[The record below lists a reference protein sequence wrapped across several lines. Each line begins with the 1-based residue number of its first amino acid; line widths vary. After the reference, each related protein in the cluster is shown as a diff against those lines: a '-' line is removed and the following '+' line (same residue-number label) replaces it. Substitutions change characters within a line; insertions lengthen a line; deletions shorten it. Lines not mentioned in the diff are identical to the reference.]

1 MKKENPEDNKI
12 RRKKASPSS
21 KSSTRRPSSSN
32 SDLTLPSERSK
43 IDGSSDRR
51 KTRTSSTNS
60 KRSSTSSN
68 PQTKT
73 RAVSPSSKSSTRNR
87 NSNKNSANTSENNRK
102 NISKSKNSKTL
113 KRKMRSRR
121 KKKIIG
127 GVIAFFIIA
136 SALVLGFVFASL
148 KDVKPVNEALLDK
161 LTHQTTTIKYANGET
176 MSTAPSQ
183 YKKTPIPLSDM
194 SPYLRKAIISIEDE
208 RFYSHNGVD
217 YWGLGRS
224 VVKTLI
230 GKKQGGSTIPMQVSK
245 ILLTSSDQTMS
256 RKIKDIYYA
265 LEMSKSVS
273 KDKILETYLNNYF
286 VGKSLSGAEAGALG
300 YFNKH
305 SKDLTLGEAAML
317 AGVTRNPSKYAPYT
331 SARITGDESKSDLDH
346 KLIFFLPTEG
356 LEGANSTEKSMY
368 EKLYEWD
375 LVDQDTYKQLKSGD
389 LLVRKAI
396 NNPDAK
402 TRQET
407 VLSKMKELGVITE
420 KQYVAAV
427 NEKINIQFPDSNE
440 QIANSVESLIEY
452 DVIDALMEQGKTEE
466 EARNMYYNGGLI
478 VNSTIDPKIQK
489 AIEAEYAVNSNFPND
504 TVAAN
509 GLSEPQSASVVIDYK
524 TGNIK
529 GLIGGRNIKARK
541 TLNRAITPY
550 QPGSTIKPLS
560 VYTPAIDT
568 QKVTQSTLM
577 SDTRGGYRFKENRA
591 DNPETTTNG
600 YGSMSL
606 RHALALS
613 SNTIAYKTGE
623 LLGPTYDDAIDVMM
637 DYLRNFGITSILDFK
652 EEKKAGMQRSDR
664 HFNSLV
670 LGGLTRGISPLQM
683 AAAFGT
689 LANNGVYI
697 EPEIFTTITTYN
709 GELIIKNTPKT
720 HKVVDPDVAYVI
732 TDMLTAV
739 VKEGI
744 GNNAA
749 LSSGIPV
756 AGKTGSS
763 NNYLDTWFVGYTPY
777 YVGSTYIGDD
787 AGVKN
792 EDGTIMQR
800 RRIEGGAAMT
810 SSRLWA
816 KIMNRIHQN
825 LEYKTFTKPDNVYMT
840 TINPIDGGRTSYG
853 VLAAFID
860 GTAPDRYS
868 YIATQTTKK
877 KTQTQ
882 TGQQGTQGANG
893 QVANPGAQQGAQGAY
908 NRQQQGAYTRQQQQ
922 QGAYNR
928 QQQASGQGAQ

>member
-43 IDGSSDRR
+43 TDGSSDRR

-606 RHALALS
+606 RHALAIS

-777 YVGSTYIGDD
+777 YIGSTYIGDD

-816 KIMNRIHQN
+816 KIMNSIHQN

>member
-43 IDGSSDRR
+43 TDGSSDRR

-420 KQYVAAV
+420 NQYVAAV

-763 NNYLDTWFVGYTPY
+763 NDYLDTWFVGYTPY

-882 TGQQGTQGANG
+882 TGQHGTQGANG
-893 QVANPGAQQGAQGAY
+893 QVANPGVQQGAQGAY

>member
-43 IDGSSDRR
+43 TDGSSDRR

-87 NSNKNSANTSENNRK
+87 NSNKNSANASENNRK
-102 NISKSKNSKTL
+102 NTSKSKNSKTL

-489 AIEAEYAVNSNFPND
+489 AIEAEYAVNTNFPND

-550 QPGSTIKPLS
+550 QPGSAIKPLS

-756 AGKTGSS
+756 AGKTGST

-893 QVANPGAQQGAQGAY
+893 QVANPGAHQGAQGAY
-908 NRQQQGAYTRQQQQ
+908 NRQQQGAYARQQQ

-928 QQQASGQGAQ
+928 QQQASAQGAQ

>member
-43 IDGSSDRR
+43 TDGSSDRR

-882 TGQQGTQGANG
+882 TGQHGTQGANG
-893 QVANPGAQQGAQGAY
+893 QVANPGVQQGAQGAY

>member
-12 RRKKASPSS
+12 RRTPAGQSS
-21 KSSTRRPSSSN
+21 KSSNRRPSSNN
-32 SDLTLPSERSK
+32 SDLMLPSERSK
-43 IDGSSDRR
+43 SNGSSDRR
-51 KTRTSSTNS
+51 KSKTSSSNS
-60 KRSSTSSN
+60 RRSSTSSN

-73 RAVSPSSKSSTRNR
+73 RAVSPGSKSGTRNR
-87 NSNKNSANTSENNRK
+87 NSNKNSANANDNNKK
-102 NISKSKNSKTL
+102 NISKSNNSKTL

-161 LTHQTTTIKYANGET
+161 LTHQTTTIKYSNGET

-208 RFYSHNGVD
+208 RFYSHSGVD

-224 VVKTLI
+224 VVKTLV

-265 LEMSKSVS
+265 LEMSKSVN

-286 VGKSLSGAEAGALG
+286 VGKSLSGAEASAMG

-305 SKDLTLGEAAML
+305 SKDLTLAEAAML
-317 AGVTRNPSKYAPYT
+317 AGVTRNPSKYAPYS

-346 KLIFFLPTEG
+346 KLLFFLPTEG

-402 TRQET
+402 TRQEV

-420 KQYVAAV
+420 KQYVAAI

-440 QIANSVESLIEY
+440 KIANSVESLIEY

-489 AIEAEYAVNSNFPND
+489 SIEAEYAINSNFPND

-670 LGGLTRGISPLQM
+670 LGGLTKGISPLQM

-697 EPEIFTTITTYN
+697 EPEVFTTITTYN

-720 HKVVDPDVAYVI
+720 HKVVDPDVAYVV

-739 VKEGI
+739 IKEGI

-777 YVGSTYIGDD
+777 YVGATYIGDD

-792 EDGTIMQR
+792 EDRTIMQR

-840 TINPIDGGRTSYG
+840 TINAIDGGRASYG
-853 VLAAFID
+853 VLAAFIN

-868 YIATQTTKK
+868 YAAIQTPKK
-877 KTQTQ
+877 KTPSTRQPAPGGGQTTPRTPQ
-882 TGQQGTQGANG
+882 NPQPSPQQPGTTSGQQPGTTPSQ
-893 QVANPGAQQGAQGAY
+893 P
-908 NRQQQGAYTRQQQQ
+908 
-922 QGAYNR
+922 
-928 QQQASGQGAQ
+928 

>member
-43 IDGSSDRR
+43 TDGSSDRR
-51 KTRTSSTNS
+51 NTRTSSTNS

-73 RAVSPSSKSSTRNR
+73 RAISPSSKSSTRNR

-224 VVKTLI
+224 VVKTLV

-440 QIANSVESLIEY
+440 KIANSVESLIEY

-466 EARNMYYNGGLI
+466 ESRNMYYNGGLI

-489 AIEAEYAVNSNFPND
+489 AIEAEYAINSNFPND

-756 AGKTGSS
+756 AGKTGST

-792 EDGTIMQR
+792 EDGTTMQR

-816 KIMNRIHQN
+816 KMMNRIHQN

-840 TINPIDGGRTSYG
+840 TVSPIDGGRTSYG

-893 QVANPGAQQGAQGAY
+893 QVANPGVQQGAQGAY

>member
-43 IDGSSDRR
+43 TDGSSDRR

-466 EARNMYYNGGLI
+466 EARNMYYNSGLI

-810 SSRLWA
+810 SSRLWT

-882 TGQQGTQGANG
+882 TGQHGTQGANG
-893 QVANPGAQQGAQGAY
+893 QVANPGVQQGAQGAY

>member
-1 MKKENPEDNKI
+1 
-12 RRKKASPSS
+12 
-21 KSSTRRPSSSN
+21 
-32 SDLTLPSERSK
+32 
-43 IDGSSDRR
+43 
-51 KTRTSSTNS
+51 
-60 KRSSTSSN
+60 
-68 PQTKT
+68 
-73 RAVSPSSKSSTRNR
+73 
-87 NSNKNSANTSENNRK
+87 
-102 NISKSKNSKTL
+102 
-113 KRKMRSRR
+113 
-121 KKKIIG
+121 
-127 GVIAFFIIA
+127 
-136 SALVLGFVFASL
+136 
-148 KDVKPVNEALLDK
+148 
-161 LTHQTTTIKYANGET
+161 
-176 MSTAPSQ
+176 
-183 YKKTPIPLSDM
+183 
-194 SPYLRKAIISIEDE
+194 
-208 RFYSHNGVD
+208 
-217 YWGLGRS
+217 
-224 VVKTLI
+224 
-230 GKKQGGSTIPMQVSK
+230 
-245 ILLTSSDQTMS
+245 
-256 RKIKDIYYA
+256 
-265 LEMSKSVS
+265 
-273 KDKILETYLNNYF
+273 
-286 VGKSLSGAEAGALG
+286 
-300 YFNKH
+300 
-305 SKDLTLGEAAML
+305 
-317 AGVTRNPSKYAPYT
+317 
-331 SARITGDESKSDLDH
+331 
-346 KLIFFLPTEG
+346 
-356 LEGANSTEKSMY
+356 
-368 EKLYEWD
+368 
-375 LVDQDTYKQLKSGD
+375 
-389 LLVRKAI
+389 
-396 NNPDAK
+396 
-402 TRQET
+402 
-407 VLSKMKELGVITE
+407 
-420 KQYVAAV
+420 
-427 NEKINIQFPDSNE
+427 
-440 QIANSVESLIEY
+440 
-452 DVIDALMEQGKTEE
+452 MEQGKTEE

-489 AIEAEYAVNSNFPND
+489 AIEAEYAINSNFPND

-756 AGKTGSS
+756 AGKTGST
-763 NNYLDTWFVGYTPY
+763 NNYLDTWCVGYTPY

-792 EDGTIMQR
+792 EDGTTMQR

-816 KIMNRIHQN
+816 KMMNRIHQN

-840 TINPIDGGRTSYG
+840 TVSPIDGGRTSYG

-893 QVANPGAQQGAQGAY
+893 QVANPGVQQGAQGAY

-922 QGAYNR
+922 QGAY
-928 QQQASGQGAQ
+928 GQGAQ

>member
-43 IDGSSDRR
+43 TDGSSDRR

-623 LLGPTYDDAIDVMM
+623 LLGPTYDDAMDVMM

-756 AGKTGSS
+756 AGKTGST

-810 SSRLWA
+810 PSRLWA

-882 TGQQGTQGANG
+882 TGQHGTQGANG
-893 QVANPGAQQGAQGAY
+893 QVANPGVQQGAQGAY

-922 QGAYNR
+922 GAYNR

>member
-43 IDGSSDRR
+43 TDGSSDRR

-224 VVKTLI
+224 VVKTLV

>member
-43 IDGSSDRR
+43 TDGSSDRR

-427 NEKINIQFPDSNE
+427 NEKINLQFPDSNE

-756 AGKTGSS
+756 AGKTGST

-810 SSRLWA
+810 PSRLWA

-882 TGQQGTQGANG
+882 TGQHGTQGANG
-893 QVANPGAQQGAQGAY
+893 QVANPGVQQGAQGAY

>member
-43 IDGSSDRR
+43 TDGSSDRR

-87 NSNKNSANTSENNRK
+87 NSNKNSANASENNRK

-756 AGKTGSS
+756 AGKTGST

-893 QVANPGAQQGAQGAY
+893 QVANPGVQQGAQGAY

>member
-1 MKKENPEDNKI
+1 
-12 RRKKASPSS
+12 
-21 KSSTRRPSSSN
+21 
-32 SDLTLPSERSK
+32 
-43 IDGSSDRR
+43 
-51 KTRTSSTNS
+51 
-60 KRSSTSSN
+60 
-68 PQTKT
+68 
-73 RAVSPSSKSSTRNR
+73 
-87 NSNKNSANTSENNRK
+87 
-102 NISKSKNSKTL
+102 
-113 KRKMRSRR
+113 
-121 KKKIIG
+121 
-127 GVIAFFIIA
+127 
-136 SALVLGFVFASL
+136 
-148 KDVKPVNEALLDK
+148 
-161 LTHQTTTIKYANGET
+161 
-176 MSTAPSQ
+176 
-183 YKKTPIPLSDM
+183 
-194 SPYLRKAIISIEDE
+194 
-208 RFYSHNGVD
+208 
-217 YWGLGRS
+217 
-224 VVKTLI
+224 
-230 GKKQGGSTIPMQVSK
+230 
-245 ILLTSSDQTMS
+245 
-256 RKIKDIYYA
+256 
-265 LEMSKSVS
+265 
-273 KDKILETYLNNYF
+273 
-286 VGKSLSGAEAGALG
+286 
-300 YFNKH
+300 
-305 SKDLTLGEAAML
+305 
-317 AGVTRNPSKYAPYT
+317 
-331 SARITGDESKSDLDH
+331 
-346 KLIFFLPTEG
+346 
-356 LEGANSTEKSMY
+356 MY

-489 AIEAEYAVNSNFPND
+489 AIEAEYAINSNFPND

-550 QPGSTIKPLS
+550 QPGSAIKPLS

-606 RHALALS
+606 RHSLALS

-623 LLGPTYDDAIDVMM
+623 LLGPTYDDAMDVMM

-652 EEKKAGMQRSDR
+652 EEKKAGLQRSDR

-720 HKVVDPDVAYVI
+720 HKVVDPDVAYVM

-756 AGKTGSS
+756 AGKTGST

-810 SSRLWA
+810 PSRLWA

-908 NRQQQGAYTRQQQQ
+908 NRQQQGAYARQQQ

>member
-43 IDGSSDRR
+43 TDGSSDRR

-161 LTHQTTTIKYANGET
+161 LTYQTTTIKYANGET

-882 TGQQGTQGANG
+882 TGQHGTQGANG
-893 QVANPGAQQGAQGAY
+893 QVANPGVQQGAQGAY

-922 QGAYNR
+922 GAYNR

>member
-32 SDLTLPSERSK
+32 SDLILPSERSK
-43 IDGSSDRR
+43 TDGSSDRR

-87 NSNKNSANTSENNRK
+87 NSNKNSANASENNRK
-102 NISKSKNSKTL
+102 NTPKSKNSKTL

-893 QVANPGAQQGAQGAY
+893 QVANPGVQQGAQGAY

>member
-43 IDGSSDRR
+43 TDGSSDRR

-720 HKVVDPDVAYVI
+720 HKVVDPDVAYVV

-756 AGKTGSS
+756 AGKTGST

-777 YVGSTYIGDD
+777 YVCSTYIGDD

-792 EDGTIMQR
+792 EDGTTMQR

-810 SSRLWA
+810 PSRLWA
-816 KIMNRIHQN
+816 KMMNRIHQN

-877 KTQTQ
+877 KTQT
-882 TGQQGTQGANG
+882 GQQGTQGANG
-893 QVANPGAQQGAQGAY
+893 QVANPGVQQGAQGAY

>member
-32 SDLTLPSERSK
+32 SDLILPSERSK
-43 IDGSSDRR
+43 TDGSSDRR

-87 NSNKNSANTSENNRK
+87 NSNKNSANASENNRK
-102 NISKSKNSKTL
+102 NTSKSKNSKTL

-224 VVKTLI
+224 VVKTLV

-375 LVDQDTYKQLKSGD
+375 LVNQDTYKQLKSGD

-489 AIEAEYAVNSNFPND
+489 AIEAEYAINSNFPND

-882 TGQQGTQGANG
+882 TGQHGTQGANG
-893 QVANPGAQQGAQGAY
+893 QVANPGVQQGAQGAY

>member
-32 SDLTLPSERSK
+32 SDLILPSERSK
-43 IDGSSDRR
+43 TDGSSDRR

-87 NSNKNSANTSENNRK
+87 NSNKNSANASENNRK
-102 NISKSKNSKTL
+102 NTSKSKNSKTL

-224 VVKTLI
+224 VVKTLV

-375 LVDQDTYKQLKSGD
+375 LVNQDTYKQLKSGD

-489 AIEAEYAVNSNFPND
+489 AIEAEYAINSNFPND

-720 HKVVDPDVAYVI
+720 HKVVDPDVAYVV

-792 EDGTIMQR
+792 EDGTTMQR

-840 TINPIDGGRTSYG
+840 TVSPIDGGRTSYG

-868 YIATQTTKK
+868 YVATQTTKK
-877 KTQTQ
+877 KTHTQ

-893 QVANPGAQQGAQGAY
+893 QVANPGVQQGAQGAY
-908 NRQQQGAYTRQQQQ
+908 SRQQQGAYTRQQQQ

>member
-32 SDLTLPSERSK
+32 SDLILPSERSK
-43 IDGSSDRR
+43 TDGSSDRR

-87 NSNKNSANTSENNRK
+87 NSNKNSANASENNRK
-102 NISKSKNSKTL
+102 NTSKSKNSKTL

-224 VVKTLI
+224 VVKTLV

-623 LLGPTYDDAIDVMM
+623 LLGPTYDDAMDVMM

-652 EEKKAGMQRSDR
+652 EEKKAGLQRSDR

-720 HKVVDPDVAYVI
+720 HKVVDPDVAYVM

-756 AGKTGSS
+756 AGKTGST

-810 SSRLWA
+810 PSRLWA

-882 TGQQGTQGANG
+882 TGQHGTQGANG
-893 QVANPGAQQGAQGAY
+893 QVANPGVQQGAQGAY

>member
-43 IDGSSDRR
+43 TDGSSDRR

-893 QVANPGAQQGAQGAY
+893 QVANPGVQQGAQGAY

>member
-1 MKKENPEDNKI
+1 M
-12 RRKKASPSS
+12 
-21 KSSTRRPSSSN
+21 
-32 SDLTLPSERSK
+32 
-43 IDGSSDRR
+43 
-51 KTRTSSTNS
+51 
-60 KRSSTSSN
+60 
-68 PQTKT
+68 
-73 RAVSPSSKSSTRNR
+73 
-87 NSNKNSANTSENNRK
+87 
-102 NISKSKNSKTL
+102 
-113 KRKMRSRR
+113 M
-121 KKKIIG
+121 
-127 GVIAFFIIA
+127 
-136 SALVLGFVFASL
+136 
-148 KDVKPVNEALLDK
+148 
-161 LTHQTTTIKYANGET
+161 
-176 MSTAPSQ
+176 
-183 YKKTPIPLSDM
+183 
-194 SPYLRKAIISIEDE
+194 
-208 RFYSHNGVD
+208 
-217 YWGLGRS
+217 
-224 VVKTLI
+224 
-230 GKKQGGSTIPMQVSK
+230 
-245 ILLTSSDQTMS
+245 
-256 RKIKDIYYA
+256 
-265 LEMSKSVS
+265 
-273 KDKILETYLNNYF
+273 
-286 VGKSLSGAEAGALG
+286 
-300 YFNKH
+300 
-305 SKDLTLGEAAML
+305 
-317 AGVTRNPSKYAPYT
+317 
-331 SARITGDESKSDLDH
+331 
-346 KLIFFLPTEG
+346 
-356 LEGANSTEKSMY
+356 
-368 EKLYEWD
+368 
-375 LVDQDTYKQLKSGD
+375 
-389 LLVRKAI
+389 
-396 NNPDAK
+396 
-402 TRQET
+402 
-407 VLSKMKELGVITE
+407 ELGVITE

-489 AIEAEYAVNSNFPND
+489 AIEAEYAINSNFPND

-756 AGKTGSS
+756 AGKTGST

-882 TGQQGTQGANG
+882 TGQHGTQGANG
-893 QVANPGAQQGAQGAY
+893 QVANPGVQQGAQGAY

>member
-43 IDGSSDRR
+43 TDGSSDRR

-420 KQYVAAV
+420 KQYVVAV

-664 HFNSLV
+664 HFNSMV

-756 AGKTGSS
+756 AGKTGST

-810 SSRLWA
+810 PSRLWA

-860 GTAPDRYS
+860 CTAPDRYS

-882 TGQQGTQGANG
+882 TGQHGTQGANG
-893 QVANPGAQQGAQGAY
+893 QVANPGVQQGAQGAY

>member
-43 IDGSSDRR
+43 TDGSSDRR
-51 KTRTSSTNS
+51 NTRTSSTNS

-73 RAVSPSSKSSTRNR
+73 RAISPSSKSSTRNR
-87 NSNKNSANTSENNRK
+87 NSNKNSANASENNRK
-102 NISKSKNSKTL
+102 NTSKSKNSKTL

-224 VVKTLI
+224 VVKTLV

-440 QIANSVESLIEY
+440 KIANSVESLIEY

-466 EARNMYYNGGLI
+466 ESRNMYYNGGLI

-489 AIEAEYAVNSNFPND
+489 AIEAEYAINSNFPND

-756 AGKTGSS
+756 AGKTGST

-792 EDGTIMQR
+792 EDGTTMQR

-816 KIMNRIHQN
+816 KMMNRIHQN

-840 TINPIDGGRTSYG
+840 TVSPIDGGRTSYG

-893 QVANPGAQQGAQGAY
+893 QVANPGVQQGAQGAY

>member
-43 IDGSSDRR
+43 TDGSSDRR

-87 NSNKNSANTSENNRK
+87 NSNKNSANASENNRK
-102 NISKSKNSKTL
+102 NTSKSKNSKTL

-756 AGKTGSS
+756 AGKTGST

-868 YIATQTTKK
+868 YIATQPTKK

-922 QGAYNR
+922 GAYNR

>member
-43 IDGSSDRR
+43 TDGSSDRR

-224 VVKTLI
+224 VIKTLV

-375 LVDQDTYKQLKSGD
+375 LVNQDTYKQLKSGD

-489 AIEAEYAVNSNFPND
+489 AIEAEYAINSNFPND

-756 AGKTGSS
+756 AGKTGST

-792 EDGTIMQR
+792 EDGTTMQR

-816 KIMNRIHQN
+816 KMMNRIHQN

-840 TINPIDGGRTSYG
+840 TVSPIDGGRTSYG

-893 QVANPGAQQGAQGAY
+893 QVANPGVQQGAQGAY

>member
-43 IDGSSDRR
+43 TDGSSDRR

-224 VVKTLI
+224 VIKTLV

-375 LVDQDTYKQLKSGD
+375 LVNQDTYKQLKSGD

-489 AIEAEYAVNSNFPND
+489 AIEAEYAINSNFPND

-550 QPGSTIKPLS
+550 QPGSAIKPLS

-756 AGKTGSS
+756 AGKTGST

-792 EDGTIMQR
+792 EDGTTMQR

-816 KIMNRIHQN
+816 KMMNRIHQN

-840 TINPIDGGRTSYG
+840 TVSPIDGGRTSYG

-893 QVANPGAQQGAQGAY
+893 QVANPGVQQGAQGAY

>member
-43 IDGSSDRR
+43 TDGSSDRR

-102 NISKSKNSKTL
+102 SISKSKNSKTL

>member
-43 IDGSSDRR
+43 TDGSSDRR

-777 YVGSTYIGDD
+777 YLGSTYIGDD

-882 TGQQGTQGANG
+882 TGQQGTQGANV

-922 QGAYNR
+922 GAYNR

>member
-43 IDGSSDRR
+43 TDGSSDRR

-87 NSNKNSANTSENNRK
+87 NSNKNSANASENNRK
-102 NISKSKNSKTL
+102 NTSKSKNSKTL

-161 LTHQTTTIKYANGET
+161 LTHQTTTIKYSNGET

-208 RFYSHNGVD
+208 RFYSHSGVD

-224 VVKTLI
+224 VVKTLV

-265 LEMSKSVS
+265 LEMSKSVN

-286 VGKSLSGAEAGALG
+286 VGKSLSGAEASAMG

-305 SKDLTLGEAAML
+305 SKDLTLAEAAML
-317 AGVTRNPSKYAPYT
+317 AGVTRNPSKYAPYS

-346 KLIFFLPTEG
+346 KLLFFLPTEG

-402 TRQET
+402 TRQEV

-420 KQYVAAV
+420 KQYVAAI

-440 QIANSVESLIEY
+440 KIANSVESLIEY

-489 AIEAEYAVNSNFPND
+489 SIEAEYAINSNFPND

-670 LGGLTRGISPLQM
+670 LGGLTKGISPLQM

-697 EPEIFTTITTYN
+697 EPEVFTTITTYN

-720 HKVVDPDVAYVI
+720 HKVVDPDVAYVV

-739 VKEGI
+739 IKEGI

-777 YVGSTYIGDD
+777 YVGATYIGDD

-840 TINPIDGGRTSYG
+840 TINAIDGGRASYG
-853 VLAAFID
+853 VLAAFIN

-868 YIATQTTKK
+868 YAAIQTPKK
-877 KTQTQ
+877 KTPSTRQPSPGGGQTTPRTPQ
-882 TGQQGTQGANG
+882 SPQPSPQQPGTTPGQQPGTTPSQ
-893 QVANPGAQQGAQGAY
+893 P
-908 NRQQQGAYTRQQQQ
+908 
-922 QGAYNR
+922 
-928 QQQASGQGAQ
+928 

>member
-43 IDGSSDRR
+43 TDGSSDRR

-375 LVDQDTYKQLKSGD
+375 LVDQDTFKQLKSGD

-882 TGQQGTQGANG
+882 TGQHGTQGANG
-893 QVANPGAQQGAQGAY
+893 QVANPGVQQGAQGAY

>member
-43 IDGSSDRR
+43 TDGSSDRR

-591 DNPETTTNG
+591 GNPETTTNG

-606 RHALALS
+606 RHAVALS

-763 NNYLDTWFVGYTPY
+763 NDYLDTWFVGYTPY

-800 RRIEGGAAMT
+800 RRIEGGAAMS

-882 TGQQGTQGANG
+882 TGQHGTQGANG
-893 QVANPGAQQGAQGAY
+893 QVANPGVQQGA
-908 NRQQQGAYTRQQQQ
+908 

>member
-43 IDGSSDRR
+43 TDGSSDRR

-709 GELIIKNTPKT
+709 GEPIIKNTPKT

-882 TGQQGTQGANG
+882 TGQHGTQGANG
-893 QVANPGAQQGAQGAY
+893 QVANPGVQQGAQGAY

-922 QGAYNR
+922 GAYNR